1 MEEEKKTPEREE
13 EQALPVQELPTDIP
27 AEVRQKLAEDL
38 NEQATED
45 LKQDVR
51 EAEKEEANDEEVKA
65 NPEMLTKSRLLKLLV
80 KKQYVKLREVTEEEQ
95 PADLAELLEE
105 LDENNRLVVFRL
117 LKKDV
122 ATEAFAYMSDEAR
135 DDLVNA
141 FSDVELVSAIEDM
154 SLDDAADLLEDMP
167 AGVVKRVLEKSSR
180 QTRESLN
187 KLLNY
192 PESSAGSLMTPEYVR
207 LRQDMTVSDAFTAIR
222 KQGENAET
230 VYTCYVVERNRL
242 LGVVSAR
249 SLLLSDP
256 STPIVDIMD
265 DNVVTVKVTDDQE
278 FVAREMQRYDFT
290 AMPVLDNEGMFVGII
305 TIDDAIDVLTDESTE
320 DMQKMAAIL
329 PDDDATTYFGTSVW
343 THAKQRIP
351 WLLIL
356 MLSAT
361 FTGMVTTHYEE
372 AFVSLPLLV
381 SFMPMLMDTAGNCGN
396 QISTLMVR
404 GLALGEVEPSDFLK
418 VLGKELRV
426 SAIVGA
432 AGSILPGV
440 GALVVTGPMLYAQ
453 KYAFL
458 AQAREGRGIDLNDL
472 FRGFR
477 DDFGGTLLISL
488 LSGLFIF
495 LWSLLLFIPGIVK
508 AYAYSMVYYVKADHP
523 EYGWRECLDES
534 QHLMT
539 GHKWEKFVLD
549 LSFIGWGIVGS
560 LCLGVGTLWVMTY
573 MAATEAQYYEYLTS
587 GRTSPEF

>member
-1 MEEEKKTPEREE
+1 M
-13 EQALPVQELPTDIP
+13 
-27 AEVRQKLAEDL
+27 
-38 NEQATED
+38 
-45 LKQDVR
+45 
-51 EAEKEEANDEEVKA
+51 
-65 NPEMLTKSRLLKLLV
+65 
-80 KKQYVKLREVTEEEQ
+80 TEEEQ

-141 FSDVELVSAIEDM
+141 FSDVELVSAIEEM

-207 LRQDMTVSDAFTAIR
+207 LREGMTVSDAFAAIR
-222 KQGENAET
+222 RQGENAET

-242 LGVVSAR
+242 KGVVSAR
-249 SLLLSDP
+249 SLLLADP
-256 STPIVDIMD
+256 STPITDIMD
-265 DNVVTVKVTDDQE
+265 DNVVAVKVTDDQE

-404 GLALGEVEPSDFLK
+404 GLALGEVEPSDFLR

-432 AGSILPGV
+432 VLG
-440 GALVVTGPMLYAQ
+440 LVNGLRIYLMYTYLYAGQ
-453 KYAFL
+453 YQNVIGYAVVVSVSLFFSVIL
-458 AQAREGRGIDLNDL
+458 AKLVGGMLPLAAKKLGADPAIMATPFITTIVDACSLILYFQIAQVV
-472 FRGFR
+472 FRN
-477 DDFGGTLLISL
+477 
-488 LSGLFIF
+488 
-495 LWSLLLFIPGIVK
+495 
-508 AYAYSMVYYVKADHP
+508 M
-523 EYGWRECLDES
+523 
-534 QHLMT
+534 M
-539 GHKWEKFVLD
+539 
-549 LSFIGWGIVGS
+549 
-560 LCLGVGTLWVMTY
+560 
-573 MAATEAQYYEYLTS
+573 
-587 GRTSPEF
+587 

>member
-1 MEEEKKTPEREE
+1 
-13 EQALPVQELPTDIP
+13 
-27 AEVRQKLAEDL
+27 
-38 NEQATED
+38 
-45 LKQDVR
+45 
-51 EAEKEEANDEEVKA
+51 
-65 NPEMLTKSRLLKLLV
+65 
-80 KKQYVKLREVTEEEQ
+80 
-95 PADLAELLEE
+95 
-105 LDENNRLVVFRL
+105 
-117 LKKDV
+117 
-122 ATEAFAYMSDEAR
+122 MSDEAR

-141 FSDVELVSAIEDM
+141 FSDVELVSAIEEM

-167 AGVVKRVLEKSSR
+167 AGVVKRVLEKSSK

-207 LRQDMTVSDAFTAIR
+207 LRKDMTVGQAFDAIR

-249 SLLLSDP
+249 SLLLSDLN
-256 STPIVDIMD
+256 TPIADIMD

-278 FVAREMQRYDFT
+278 YVAREMQRYDFT

-361 FTGMVTTHYEE
+361 FTGMVTTHYEQ

-404 GLALGEVEPSDFLK
+404 GLALGEV
-418 VLGKELRV
+418 V

-432 AGSILPGV
+432 VL
-440 GALVVTGPMLYAQ
+440 
-453 KYAFL
+453 
-458 AQAREGRGIDLNDL
+458 
-472 FRGFR
+472 
-477 DDFGGTLLISL
+477 
-488 LSGLFIF
+488 
-495 LWSLLLFIPGIVK
+495 GIVNGLRIYLMYTFLFPGQYQNVMG
-508 AYAYSMVYYVKADHP
+508 YAIVVSVSLFFSVILAKLVGGMLPLAAKKLGADP
-523 EYGWRECLDES
+523 AI
-534 QHLMT
+534 MAT
-539 GHKWEKFVLD
+539 P
-549 LSFIGWGIVGS
+549 FITTIVDACS
-560 LCLGVGTLWVMTY
+560 LILY
-573 MAATEAQYYEYLTS
+573 FQIAQLVF
-587 GRTSPEF
+587 RNMM

>member
-1 MEEEKKTPEREE
+1 MANTPNQPDHKAVSPSIPGLTVERTKAIVLLIV
-13 EQALPVQELPTDIP
+13 QLFSVAQTGLSIAGISQLPFTSDQVSTAITGVIAVIASVWAWWRNNNVTTAAVQGQQLTNAL
-27 AEVRQKLAEDL
+27 
-38 NEQATED
+38 
-45 LKQDVR
+45 
-51 EAEKEEANDEEVKA
+51 KA
-65 NPEMLTKSRLLKLLV
+65 NI
-80 KKQYVKLREVTEEEQ
+80 
-95 PADLAELLEE
+95 
-105 LDENNRLVVFRL
+105 
-117 LKKDV
+117 V
-122 ATEAFAYMSDEAR
+122 ATTTDTT
-135 DDLVNA
+135 
-141 FSDVELVSAIEDM
+141 
-154 SLDDAADLLEDMP
+154 
-167 AGVVKRVLEKSSR
+167 GVVKRVLEKSSR

-207 LRQDMTVSDAFTAIR
+207 LRQEMTVSDAFAAIR

-242 LGVVSAR
+242 QGVVSAR

-278 FVAREMQRYDFT
+278 YVAREMHRYDFT
-290 AMPVLDNEGMFVGII
+290 AMPVLYNEGMFVGII

-320 DMQKMAAIL
+320 GMQKMAAIL

-432 AGSILPGV
+432 VLG
-440 GALVVTGPMLYAQ
+440 LVNGLRIYLMYTYLYAGQ
-453 KYAFL
+453 YDNVIGYAVVVSVSLFFSVIL
-458 AQAREGRGIDLNDL
+458 AKLVGGMLPLAAKKLGADPAIMATPFITTIVDACSLILYFQIAQAV
-472 FRGFR
+472 FRG
-477 DDFGGTLLISL
+477 
-488 LSGLFIF
+488 
-495 LWSLLLFIPGIVK
+495 
-508 AYAYSMVYYVKADHP
+508 M
-523 EYGWRECLDES
+523 
-534 QHLMT
+534 M
-539 GHKWEKFVLD
+539 
-549 LSFIGWGIVGS
+549 
-560 LCLGVGTLWVMTY
+560 
-573 MAATEAQYYEYLTS
+573 
-587 GRTSPEF
+587 

>member
-1 MEEEKKTPEREE
+1 MEMEEKKNELTEA
-13 EQALPVQELPTDIP
+13 ALPVQELPADIP
-27 AEVRQKLAEDL
+27 DEVRQKLVRDL
-38 NEQATED
+38 NEEATED
-45 LKQDVR
+45 LKQDIR
-51 EAEKEEANDEEVKA
+51 EAEKEEARDEEVKA
-65 NPEMLTKSRLLKLLV
+65 DPEMLTKSRLLKMLV

-117 LKKDV
+117 LKKEV

-141 FSDVELVSAIEDM
+141 FSDVELVS
-154 SLDDAADLLEDMP
+154 
-167 AGVVKRVLEKSSR
+167 KRVLEKSSK

-207 LRQDMTVSDAFTAIR
+207 LKKEMNVRQALDAIR
-222 KQGENAET
+222 RQGENAET
-230 VYTCYVVERNRL
+230 VYINYVVERNRL
-242 LGVVSAR
+242 KGVVSAR
-249 SLLLSDP
+249 DLLLADP
-256 STPIVDIMD
+256 DTPLVDIMD

-290 AMPVLDNEGMFVGII
+290 AMPVVDNEGMFVGII

-329 PDDDATTYFGTSVW
+329 PADEATTYFGTSVW

-404 GLALGEVEPSDFLK
+404 GLALGEVEPADFLK
-418 VLGKELRV
+418 VLAKELRV

-432 AGSILPGV
+432 VLGV
-440 GALVVTGPMLYAQ
+440 V
-453 KYAFL
+453 
-458 AQAREGRGIDLNDL
+458 N
-472 FRGFR
+472 
-477 DDFGGTLLISL
+477 
-488 LSGLFIF
+488 GLRIYLMYTFIF
-495 LWSLLLFIPGIVK
+495 AGQYDNVMGYAIVVSVSLFFSVILAKLVGGMLPLAAKKLGADPAIMATPFITTIVD
-508 AYAYSMVYYVKADHP
+508 A
-523 EYGWRECLDES
+523 C
-534 QHLMT
+534 
-539 GHKWEKFVLD
+539 
-549 LSFIGWGIVGS
+549 S
-560 LCLGVGTLWVMTY
+560 LILY
-573 MAATEAQYYEYLTS
+573 FQIAQVVF
-587 GRTSPEF
+587 RNMM